1 MNALLLAASIFL
13 ALLGY
18 GILRNEFCKNLQ
30 ENHAD
35 LYSFNIVSSL
45 LSAVTLVIITMCTGS
60 LGVPSLYTVLMGA
73 LYGLATALCAVLS
86 MAALENGPLSYS
98 NLIISCAMVIP
109 ALSGLVLYGE
119 EVTAWQYVGIALMLA
134 SFACAVDKND
144 KGSGMTL
151 KWLVLC
157 LGAFVC
163 SGAVG
168 VMQKLHQKSS
178 HAGELGVF
186 LVIAFVFYVAFSVAM
201 TLYYTSV
208 KGEKITVTHP
218 KKLKKSLVLAIVS
231 GVGIALVNQIN
242 LHLSGVMDA
251 IILYPVNN
259 GASMILTAAAGIILW
274 KEKLN
279 RRQWVGLILGGIAI
293 LLLCN
298 IL

>member
-1 MNALLLAASIFL
+1 MNALLLAASVLL

-18 GILRNEFCKNLQ
+18 GILRNMFCKDLQ

-35 LYSFNIVSSL
+35 LYSFNVISSL
-45 LSAVTLVIITMCTGS
+45 LSTITLVVITLCTGS
-60 LGVPSLYTVLMGA
+60 LSVPSLYTVLMGF

-119 EVTAWQYVGIALMLA
+119 EVTAWQYVGIALMLV
-134 SFACAVDKND
+134 SFACAVDRND

-151 KWLVLC
+151 KWLFLC

-168 VMQKLHQKSS
+168 VMQKLHQKSPY
-178 HAGELGVF
+178 AGELGIF
-186 LVIAFVFYVAFSVAM
+186 LVISFAFYVVFSVAM
-201 TLYYTSV
+201 TLWYSSA
-208 KGEKITVTHP
+208 KGEKITVIQP
-218 KKLKKSLVLAIVS
+218 KKLKMSLILAIVS
-231 GVGIALVNQIN
+231 GIGIALVNQIN
-242 LHLSGVMDA
+242 LYLSGVMDA

-274 KEKLN
+274 KERLN